1 MLNSKNNK
9 MINED
14 VYQNDIDVKKAPEA
28 SNINEDVISEEPTD
42 KQYTGEC
49 EPEMSLEEAYI
60 ELRNDRDAWQK
71 KCMYTM
77 ADFDTYKRNA
87 DKEKKNLAKYGSE
100 KVVKDILPILDDFE
114 RSFEHLDPEAAKGV
128 KLVYNKFVNVLTK
141 HGVSAFEVKEGDL
154 FNEEYHEA
162 ISVLPAPTE
171 EQKGTIAACN
181 EIGYILNDKVIRY
194 AKVVVFN

>member
-9 MINED
+9 MIKD
-14 VYQNDIDVKKAPEA
+14 VEDIDVKKCPETG
-28 SNINEDVISEEPTD
+28 NINEDVICEEHTD
-42 KQYTGEC
+42 EQNTDEC
-49 EPEMSLEEAYI
+49 EAEMSLEEAYI
-60 ELRNDRDAWQK
+60 ELRKDRDVWHNK
-71 KCMYTM
+71 YMYTL

-114 RSFEHLDPEAAKGV
+114 RSFEHLDPEATKGIT
-128 KLVYNKFVNVLTK
+128 LVYNKFVNVLAK
-141 HGVSAFEVKEGDL
+141 HGVSSFEVKEGDL

-171 EQKGTIAACN
+171 EQKGTIAACT

-194 AKVVVFN
+194 AKVIVFN

>member
-1 MLNSKNNK
+1 MLNYKNNK
-9 MINED
+9 MTNES
-14 VYQNDIDVKKAPEA
+14 VYQEDIDVKKCPEIG
-28 SNINEDVISEEPTD
+28 NINEDVTCEEPTD
-42 KQYTGEC
+42 VQYTGEC
-49 EPEMSLEEAYI
+49 ETETSLEDAYI

-71 KCMYTM
+71 KYMYAM

-114 RSFEHLDPEAAKGV
+114 RSFEHLDPEAAKGIT
-128 KLVYNKFVNVLTK
+128 LVYNKFVNVLTK

-162 ISVLPAPTE
+162 VSVLPSPTE
-171 EQKGTIAACN
+171 EQKGTIAACT